1 MREQRSR
8 PRWES
13 SLSGHVLLAD
23 GRCFPCQICDFSAA
37 GARLKDLPSAT
48 LPDRFDLSFPL
59 TRATFK
65 AHVRWRGR
73 EEIGVAFDPVE
84 KPEAVAPT
92 DPVHA
97 ILLERLLKA
106 EAEKDELQRR
116 MAALL
121 STLEHVG

>member
-1 MREQRSR
+1 MRDQRSR
-8 PRWES
+8 TRWES
-13 SLSGHVLLAD
+13 SLSGHVLLPD
-23 GRCFPCQICDFSAA
+23 GQCFPCLICDFSAA
-37 GARLKDLPSAT
+37 GARLTNLSAAR
-48 LPDRFDLSFPL
+48 LPDTFDLSFPL
-59 TRATFK
+59 TQATFK

-84 KPEAVAPT
+84 KPETVAPT

-106 EAEKDELQRR
+106 EAEKGELQRR